1 MRKFLSLPF
10 SLLCCLSLFL
20 LLLTQGCATKA
31 PAFGAKGYTENGKAS
46 YYSNKLRGNKMANG
60 QRYRPGKRTA
70 AHKKLPFGTKV
81 KVTNPT
87 NGKSVKVRITD
98 RGPFVAGRIIDLS
111 MSAARKLDMEKAG
124 VVPVQMKVIKPVL
137 KK

>member
-1 MRKFLSLPF
+1 
-10 SLLCCLSLFL
+10 
-20 LLLTQGCATKA
+20 
-31 PAFGAKGYTENGKAS
+31 
-46 YYSNKLRGNKMANG
+46 MANG